1 MKVVIVVAALL
12 LAWNSPSFAAD
23 AWQPENGSGDGGWWD
38 WNWNH
43 DEDHGPYRHAE
54 GYEGHP
60 TLFGGYEEKIWDGR
74 CRIERK
80 WERDGEYREERECH
94 RHW

>member
-23 AWQPENGSGDGGWWD
+23 AWQPENGYGDGGWWD

-54 GYEGHP
+54 G
-60 TLFGGYEEKIWDGR
+60 
-74 CRIERK
+74 
-80 WERDGEYREERECH
+80 
-94 RHW
+94 

>member
-1 MKVVIVVAALL
+1 MKVVVVVAALL
-12 LAWNSPSFAAD
+12 LAWNSPAFAD
-23 AWQPENGSGDGGWWD
+23 QWQPENGYGDGGWWN
-38 WNWNH
+38 WNWNN

-80 WERDGEYREERECH
+80 WEGDGEYREERECH